1 MAESSFI
8 SFNGKLSSIGSF
20 NLGLENRSFRY
31 GDGLFES
38 IRSRDGKMP
47 FWDFHIQRLKSG
59 LDILGITYSHI
70 NWNDLE
76 KEAESLIENNEH
88 TNSARLRLTV
98 FRTGAGNYF
107 PESNEMSYCIES
119 SELNSKEFKL
129 NEKGINADL
138 YTRIKKPLNVL
149 SMVKSANAQL
159 FVMAAKFAQ
168 EKGLE
173 DAFLV
178 NTNNDLVEAVSSN
191 LFIIKNNQVYTP
203 ALSTGCLPGIMRMVI
218 ISMLAKKNI
227 KVSETKI
234 SPSDLILAD
243 EIFLTNSIQGIQW
256 VGGFQTKRFYK
267 KYSEIINNELNK
279 IYLNS

>member
-1 MAESSFI
+1 MSESSFI
-8 SFNGKLSSIGSF
+8 SFNGKISSIGSF
-20 NLGLENRSFRY
+20 SLGLENRSFRY
-31 GDGLFES
+31 GDGLFETM
-38 IRSRDGKMP
+38 RSRDGKIP
-47 FWDFHIQRLKSG
+47 FWNFHVQRLRSG

-70 NWNDLE
+70 NWNELE
-76 KEAESLIENNEH
+76 KEVVNLIENNEH
-88 TNSARLRLTV
+88 IHSARVRLTV
-98 FRTGAGNYF
+98 FRKGAGNYF

-119 SELNSKEFKL
+119 SALESKEFRL
-129 NEKGINADL
+129 NEKGVNADL

-159 FVMAAKFAQ
+159 FVLAAKFAQ
-168 EKGLE
+168 EKSLDE
-173 DAFLV
+173 AFIV
-178 NTNNDLVEAVSSN
+178 NTNNELVESVSSN
-191 LFIIKNNQVYTP
+191 LFIIRNNQIFTP

-227 KVSETKI
+227 RVSETKI

-267 KYSEIINNELNK
+267 KYSEIITKELNK